1 MDFIIRNLGV
11 IIAPILFTIIFFFSR
26 HIHRNQYKYEIGAFI
41 LANIVILIQPRFLN
55 VRIPFLNILIT
66 SGHLS
71 LAIFLLVMF
80 AGVLKKNSIAKK
92 SLTLVRGELAV
103 IGFIFLL
110 PHAFARLAL
119 SLSGY
124 NMSGLFAFILFIP
137 LVITSF
143 MFIRKK
149 MNPKHW
155 KNLHKL
161 AYVTYFLI
169 YIHLA
174 FNISMNPNNRFIMFD
189 PYATLYH
196 LILLLYITLRMIYVV
211 IPKIKKKMKKPNDTV
226 R

>member
-1 MDFIIRNLGV
+1 MEFIVKNLGV
-11 IIAPILFTIIFFFSR
+11 LIVPILFVLIYFFSR

-41 LANIVILIQPRFLN
+41 LANVAILIQPRFFN
-55 VRIPFLNILIT
+55 IQIPVLNILII

-71 LAIFLLVMF
+71 LSIFLLVMF
-80 AGVLKKNSIAKK
+80 AGVLKKNSKAKK
-92 SLTLVRGELAV
+92 ALSQVRGELAV

-119 SLSGY
+119 ALSGY

-137 LVITSF
+137 LVVTSF
-143 MFIRKK
+143 MVIRKK

-161 AYVTYFLI
+161 GYVAYFLI

-174 FNISMNPNNRFIMFD
+174 FNVSLNPNFRYIRFD
-189 PYATLYH
+189 PYALLYH
-196 LILLLYITLRMIYVV
+196 LILMLYIVLRVIYVIV
-211 IPKIKKKMKKPNDTV
+211 PKMKKKKITKPA
-226 R
+226 

>member
-1 MDFIIRNLGV
+1 MDFVIRNLGV
-11 IIAPILFTIIFFFSR
+11 IIAPVLFLLIYFFSK
-26 HIHRNQYKYEIGAFI
+26 HIHRNQYKYELGAFI
-41 LANIVILIQPRFLN
+41 LANFIILIQPRFFN
-55 VRIPFLNILIT
+55 IQIPFLNLLIT

-80 AGVLKKNSIAKK
+80 TGVLKKNSRAKK
-92 SLTLVRGELAV
+92 ALSLVRGELAV

-119 SLSGY
+119 ALSGY
-124 NMSGLFAFILFIP
+124 NMSGLFAFIIFIP
-137 LVITSF
+137 LTITSF

-161 AYVTYFLI
+161 AYIAYFLI

-174 FNISMNPNNRFIMFD
+174 FNISANPINRFIRLD
-189 PYATLYH
+189 PYALLYH
-196 LILLLYITLRMIYVV
+196 FILLLYITLRIIYVI
-211 IPKIKKKMKKPNDTV
+211 IPRMKKNKNSKPA
-226 R
+226 

>member
-11 IIAPILFTIIFFFSR
+11 IVAPILFLFIFFFSR
-26 HIHRNQYKYEIGAFI
+26 HIHRNQYKYELGAFI

-55 VRIPFLNILIT
+55 FQIPFLNLLIT

-80 AGVLKKNSIAKK
+80 AGVLKKNSKAKK
-92 SLTLVRGELAV
+92 SLSLVRGELAV

-119 SLSGY
+119 ALSGY
-124 NMSGLFAFILFIP
+124 NMSGLFAFIIFIP
-137 LVITSF
+137 LTITSF

-161 AYVTYFLI
+161 AYVAYFLI

-174 FNISMNPNNRFIMFD
+174 FNISANPNNRFIMLD
-189 PYATLYH
+189 PYALLYH
-196 LILLLYITLRMIYVV
+196 LILLLYIALRIVYVI
-211 IPKIKKKMKKPNDTV
+211 IPKMKKNKNTKPA
-226 R
+226 

>member
-1 MDFIIRNLGV
+1 MMEFILKNLGV
-11 IIAPILFTIIFFFSR
+11 LLVPFLFLLIYFFSR
-26 HIHRNQYKYEIGAFI
+26 HIHKNQYKYEIGAFI
-41 LANIVILIQPRFLN
+41 IANIVILIQPRFFN
-55 VRIPFLNILIT
+55 IQIPFLNILIT

-71 LAIFLLVMF
+71 LSIFLLVMF
-80 AGVLKKNSIAKK
+80 AGVLKKNTKAKK
-92 SLTLVRGELAV
+92 ALSQVRGELAV

-119 SLSGY
+119 ALSGY

-143 MFIRKK
+143 MVIRKK

-169 YIHLA
+169 YFHLA
-174 FNISMNPNNRFIMFD
+174 FNVSLNPNFRYIRLD
-189 PYATLYH
+189 QYAILYH
-196 LILLLYITLRMIYVV
+196 FILILYVVLRVIYVT
-211 IPKIKKKMKKPNDTV
+211 IPKIKKRQLMKPA
-226 R
+226 

>member
-1 MDFIIRNLGV
+1 MDFVIRNLGV
-11 IIAPILFTIIFFFSR
+11 IIAPVLFLLIFFFSK

-41 LANIVILIQPRFLN
+41 LANFIILIQPRFFN
-55 VRIPFLNILIT
+55 IQIPFLNLLIT

-80 AGVLKKNSIAKK
+80 TGVLKKNSRAKK
-92 SLTLVRGELAV
+92 ALSLVRGELAV

-119 SLSGY
+119 ALSGY
-124 NMSGLFAFILFIP
+124 NMSGLFAFIIFIP
-137 LVITSF
+137 LTITSF

-161 AYVTYFLI
+161 AYIAYFLI

-174 FNISMNPNNRFIMFD
+174 FNISANPNNRFIRLD
-189 PYATLYH
+189 PYALLYH
-196 LILLLYITLRMIYVV
+196 FILLLYITLRIIYVI
-211 IPKIKKKMKKPNDTV
+211 IPRMKKNKNSKPA
-226 R
+226 

>member
-11 IIAPILFTIIFFFSR
+11 ITAPILFLFIFFFSR
-26 HIHRNQYKYEIGAFI
+26 HIHKNQYKYEIGAFI
-41 LANIVILIQPRFLN
+41 LSNFVILIQPRFFDIQVPILN
-55 VRIPFLNILIT
+55 QLIT

-80 AGVLKKNSIAKK
+80 AGVLKKNSKAKK
-92 SLTLVRGELAV
+92 SLSLVRGELAV

-137 LVITSF
+137 LTITSF
-143 MFIRKK
+143 MFVRKK

-161 AYVTYFLI
+161 AYVGYFLI

-174 FNISMNPNNRFIMFD
+174 FNISANPNNRFIRLD
-189 PYATLYH
+189 PYALLYH
-196 LILLLYITLRMIYVV
+196 FILIVYIVLRINYVI
-211 IPKIKKKMKKPNDTV
+211 IPKMKKNKKSKPA
-226 R
+226 